1 MNVSKELLEKAKQA
15 KTAEELLAIAKAENV
30 ELTAEEAAKAFA
42 ELNKTGEISDEELDN
57 VAGGCGDPETPGEPK
72 FNVGQT
78 VYVRATNAAAKILE
92 NLGKKGDLF
101 PEYKYKI
108 EVHDT
113 GIFTLERWEHE
124 LKSSYTGDD

>member
-1 MNVSKELLEKAKQA
+1 MKLTKELIEKAKQA
-15 KTAEELLAIAKAENV
+15 KTVEELQEFAKAENI
-30 ELTAEEAAKAFA
+30 ELSAEEAIKAFA
-42 ELNKTGEISDEELDN
+42 ELHKTGELSDDELGN
-57 VAGGCGDPETPGEPK
+57 VAGGCGSGDVPK
-72 FNVGQT
+72 FEVGQT

-92 NLGKKGDLF
+92 NLGKKGDIF

-124 LKSSYTGDD
+124 LKSSYTVDD

>member
-1 MNVSKELLEKAKQA
+1 MKLTKELIEKAKQA
-15 KTAEELLAIAKAENV
+15 KTVEELQEFAKAENI
-30 ELTAEEAAKAFA
+30 ELSAEEAIKAFA
-42 ELNKTGEISDEELDN
+42 ELHKTGELSDDELGN
-57 VAGGCGDPETPGEPK
+57 VAGGCGSGDVPK
-72 FNVGQT
+72 FEVGQT

-92 NLGKKGDLF
+92 NLGKKGDIF

-124 LKSSYTGDD
+124 LKSSYIGDD

>member
-1 MNVSKELLEKAKQA
+1 MQLTKELIEKAKQA
-15 KTAEELLAIAKAENV
+15 KTVEELQEFAKAENI
-30 ELTAEEAAKAFA
+30 ELSAEEAIKSFA
-42 ELNKTGEISDEELDN
+42 ELHKTGELSDDELGN
-57 VAGGCGDPETPGEPK
+57 VAGGCGSGDVPK
-72 FNVGQT
+72 FEVGQT

-92 NLGKKGDLF
+92 NLGKKGDIF

-113 GIFTLERWEHE
+113 GIFTLEWWEHE

>member
-1 MNVSKELLEKAKQA
+1 MNFTAELIEKAKQA
-15 KTAEELLAIAKAENV
+15 KRVEELQELAKAENI
-30 ELTAEEAAKAFA
+30 ELSAEEAIKAFA
-42 ELNKTGEISDEELDN
+42 ELHKTGELSDDELGN
-57 VAGGCGDPETPGEPK
+57 VAGGCGSGEVPK
-72 FNVGQT
+72 FEVGQT

-124 LKSSYTGDD
+124 LKSSYIGDD

>member
-1 MNVSKELLEKAKQA
+1 MNFTAELIEKAKTA
-15 KTAEELLAIAKAENV
+15 KTAEELQEFAKAENI
-30 ELTAEEAAKAFA
+30 ELSAEEAIKAFA
-42 ELNKTGEISDEELDN
+42 ELHKTGELSDDELGN
-57 VAGGCGDPETPGEPK
+57 VAGGCGSGEVPK
-72 FNVGQT
+72 FEVGQT

>member
-1 MNVSKELLEKAKQA
+1 MKLTKELIEKAKQA
-15 KTAEELLAIAKAENV
+15 KTVDELQEFAKAENI
-30 ELTAEEAAKAFA
+30 ELSAEEAIKAFA
-42 ELNKTGEISDEELDN
+42 ELHKTGELSDDELGN
-57 VAGGCGDPETPGEPK
+57 VAGGCGSGDVPK
-72 FNVGQT
+72 FEVGQT

-92 NLGKKGDLF
+92 NLGKKGDIF

>member
-1 MNVSKELLEKAKQA
+1 MNFTAELIEKAKQA
-15 KTAEELLAIAKAENV
+15 KRVEELQELAKAENI
-30 ELTAEEAAKAFA
+30 ELSAEEAIKAFA
-42 ELNKTGEISDEELDN
+42 ELHKTGELSDEELDN
-57 VAGGCGDPETPGEPK
+57 VSGGCGSGEVPK
-72 FNVGQT
+72 FEVGQT

-92 NLGKKGDLF
+92 KLGKKGDIF

>member
-1 MNVSKELLEKAKQA
+1 MKISKELLEKAKTA
-15 KTAEELLAIAKAENV
+15 KSAEELLEMAKTEKI

-42 ELNKTGEISDEELDN
+42 ELHKTGEIADEELDN
-57 VAGGCGDPETPGEPK
+57 VAGGCGEVPK
-72 FNVGQT
+72 FEVGQT

>member
-1 MNVSKELLEKAKQA
+1 M
-15 KTAEELLAIAKAENV
+15 AKAEKV
-30 ELTAEEAAKAFA
+30 ELTEEEAVKAFA
-42 ELNKTGEISDEELDN
+42 ELNKSGELSDDELGN
-57 VAGGCGDPETPGEPK
+57 VAGGCGSGDVPK
-72 FNVGQT
+72 FEVGQT

-92 NLGKKGDLF
+92 NLGKKGDIF

>member
-1 MNVSKELLEKAKQA
+1 MKLTKELIEKAKQA
-15 KTAEELLAIAKAENV
+15 KTVEELQEFAKAENI
-30 ELTAEEAAKAFA
+30 ELSAEEAIKAFA
-42 ELNKTGEISDEELDN
+42 EFHKTGELSDDELGN
-57 VAGGCGDPETPGEPK
+57 VAGGCGSGDVPK
-72 FNVGQT
+72 FEVGQT

-92 NLGKKGDLF
+92 NLGKKGDIF

>member
-1 MNVSKELLEKAKQA
+1 MNFTAELIEKAKQA
-15 KTAEELLAIAKAENV
+15 KRVEELQELAKAENI
-30 ELTAEEAAKAFA
+30 ELSAEEAIKAFA
-42 ELNKTGEISDEELDN
+42 ELHKTGELSDDELGN
-57 VAGGCGDPETPGEPK
+57 VAGGCGSGEVPK
-72 FNVGQT
+72 FEVGQT

-92 NLGKKGDLF
+92 NLGKKGDIF

>member
-1 MNVSKELLEKAKQA
+1 MNFTAELIEKAKQA
-15 KTAEELLAIAKAENV
+15 KRVEELQELAKAENI
-30 ELTAEEAAKAFA
+30 ELSAEEAIKAFA
-42 ELNKTGEISDEELDN
+42 ELHKTGELSDGELGN
-57 VAGGCGDPETPGEPK
+57 VAGGCGSGEVPK
-72 FNVGQT
+72 FEVGQT

-92 NLGKKGDLF
+92 NLGKKGDIF

-124 LKSSYTGDD
+124 LKSSYIGDD

>member
-1 MNVSKELLEKAKQA
+1 MNITKELFEKAKTA
-15 KTAEELLAIAKAENV
+15 KSAEELLAMAKAENI
-30 ELTAEEAAKAFA
+30 EISAEEAAKAFA
-42 ELNKTGEISDEELDN
+42 ELNKTGELSDDELGN
-57 VAGGCGDPETPGEPK
+57 VAGGCGSGDVPK
-72 FNVGQT
+72 FEVGQT

-92 NLGKKGDLF
+92 NLGKKGDIF

>member
-1 MNVSKELLEKAKQA
+1 MKLTKELIEKAKQA
-15 KTAEELLAIAKAENV
+15 KAVEELQEFAKAENI
-30 ELTAEEAAKAFA
+30 ELSAEEAIKAFA
-42 ELNKTGEISDEELDN
+42 ELHKTGELSDDELGN
-57 VAGGCGDPETPGEPK
+57 VAGGCGSGDVPK
-72 FNVGQT
+72 FEVGQT

-92 NLGKKGDLF
+92 NLGKKGDIF

>member
-1 MNVSKELLEKAKQA
+1 MNFTAELIEKAKQA
-15 KTAEELLAIAKAENV
+15 KTVEELQEFAKAENI
-30 ELTAEEAAKAFA
+30 ELSAEEAIKAFA
-42 ELNKTGEISDEELDN
+42 ELHKTGELSDDELGN
-57 VAGGCGDPETPGEPK
+57 VAGGCGSGDVPK
-72 FNVGQT
+72 FEVGQT

-92 NLGKKGDLF
+92 NLGKKGDIF

>member
-1 MNVSKELLEKAKQA
+1 MNFTAELIEKAKQA
-15 KTAEELLAIAKAENV
+15 KRVEELQELAKAENI
-30 ELTAEEAAKAFA
+30 ELSAEEAIKAFA
-42 ELNKTGEISDEELDN
+42 ELHKTGELSDDELGN
-57 VAGGCGDPETPGEPK
+57 VAGGCGSGEVPK
-72 FNVGQT
+72 FEVGQT

-92 NLGKKGDLF
+92 NLGKKGDIF

-108 EVHDT
+108 EVDDT

>member
-1 MNVSKELLEKAKQA
+1 MNFTAELIEKAKQA
-15 KTAEELLAIAKAENV
+15 KRVEELQELAKAENI
-30 ELTAEEAAKAFA
+30 ELSAEEAIKAFA
-42 ELNKTGEISDEELDN
+42 ELHKTGELSDDELGN
-57 VAGGCGDPETPGEPK
+57 VAGGCGSGEVPK
-72 FNVGQT
+72 FEVGQT

-92 NLGKKGDLF
+92 NLGKKGDIF
-101 PEYKYKI
+101 PEYKDKI

>member
-1 MNVSKELLEKAKQA
+1 MKLTKELIEKAKQA
-15 KTAEELLAIAKAENV
+15 KTVEELQEFAKAENI
-30 ELTAEEAAKAFA
+30 ELSAEEAIKAFA
-42 ELNKTGEISDEELDN
+42 ELHKTGELSDDELGN
-57 VAGGCGDPETPGEPK
+57 VAGGCGSGEVPK
-72 FNVGQT
+72 FEVGQT

>member
-1 MNVSKELLEKAKQA
+1 MNISKELLEKAKQA
-15 KTAEELLAIAKAENV
+15 KTAEELIEFAKAVNI
-30 ELTAEEAAKAFA
+30 ELSAEEAIKAFA
-42 ELNKTGEISDEELDN
+42 ELHKTGELSDDELGN
-57 VAGGCGDPETPGEPK
+57 VAGGCGSGEVPK
-72 FNVGQT
+72 FEVGQT

>member
-1 MNVSKELLEKAKQA
+1 MQLTKELIEKAKQA
-15 KTAEELLAIAKAENV
+15 KTVEELQEFAKAENI
-30 ELTAEEAAKAFA
+30 ELSAEEAIKAFA
-42 ELNKTGEISDEELDN
+42 ELHKTGELSDDELGN
-57 VAGGCGDPETPGEPK
+57 VAGGCGSGDVPK
-72 FNVGQT
+72 FEVGQT

-92 NLGKKGDLF
+92 NLGKKGDIF

>member
-1 MNVSKELLEKAKQA
+1 MKLTKELIEKAKQA
-15 KTAEELLAIAKAENV
+15 KTVEELQEFAKAENI
-30 ELTAEEAAKAFA
+30 ELSAEEAIKAFA
-42 ELNKTGEISDEELDN
+42 ELHKTGELSDDELGN
-57 VAGGCGDPETPGEPK
+57 VAGGCGSGEVPK
-72 FNVGQT
+72 FEVGQT

-124 LKSSYTGDD
+124 LKSSYIGDD

>member
-1 MNVSKELLEKAKQA
+1 MQLTKELIEKAKQA
-15 KTAEELLAIAKAENV
+15 KTVEELQEFAKAENI
-30 ELTAEEAAKAFA
+30 ELSAEEAIKAFA
-42 ELNKTGEISDEELDN
+42 ELHKTGELSDDELGN
-57 VAGGCGDPETPGEPK
+57 VAGGCGSGDVPK
-72 FNVGQT
+72 FEVGQT

-124 LKSSYTGDD
+124 LKSSYIGDD

>member
-1 MNVSKELLEKAKQA
+1 MNFTAELIEKAKQA
-15 KTAEELLAIAKAENV
+15 MRVEELQELAKAENI
-30 ELTAEEAAKAFA
+30 ELSAEEAIKAFA
-42 ELNKTGEISDEELDN
+42 ELHKTGELSEDELGN
-57 VAGGCGDPETPGEPK
+57 VAGGGGSGEVPK
-72 FNVGQT
+72 FEVGQT

-92 NLGKKGDLF
+92 NLGKKGDIF

>member
-1 MNVSKELLEKAKQA
+1 MNFTAELIEKAKRA
-15 KTAEELLAIAKAENV
+15 KTVEELQEFAKAENI
-30 ELTAEEAAKAFA
+30 ELSAEEAIKAFA
-42 ELNKTGEISDEELDN
+42 ELHKTGELSDDELGN
-57 VAGGCGDPETPGEPK
+57 VAGGCGSGDVPK
-72 FNVGQT
+72 FEVGQT

-92 NLGKKGDLF
+92 NLGKKGDIF

>member
-1 MNVSKELLEKAKQA
+1 MNISKELLEKAKTA
-15 KTAEELLAIAKAENV
+15 KSAEELLELAKAENI
-30 ELTAEEAAKAFA
+30 ELTAEQAKEYFA
-42 ELNKTGEISDEELDN
+42 TIHASGELSDEELDN
-57 VAGGCGDPETPGEPK
+57 VAGGCGSGEVPK
-72 FNVGQT
+72 FEVGQT

>member
-1 MNVSKELLEKAKQA
+1 MNFTAELIEKAKQA
-15 KTAEELLAIAKAENV
+15 KRVEELQELAKAENI
-30 ELTAEEAAKAFA
+30 ELSSEESIKAFA
-42 ELNKTGEISDEELDN
+42 ELHKTGELSDDELGN
-57 VAGGCGDPETPGEPK
+57 VAGGCGSGEVPK
-72 FNVGQT
+72 FEVGQT

-92 NLGKKGDLF
+92 NLGKKGDIF

>member
-1 MNVSKELLEKAKQA
+1 MKYSNKLIEKAKTA
-15 KTAEELLAIAKAENV
+15 KSAEELQELAKAENI
-30 ELTAEEAAKAFA
+30 ELSAEEAIKAFA
-42 ELNKTGEISDEELDN
+42 ELHKTGELSDDELGN
-57 VAGGCGDPETPGEPK
+57 VAGGCGSGDVPK
-72 FNVGQT
+72 FAVGQT

-101 PEYKYKI
+101 PEYMYKI

-113 GIFTLERWEHE
+113 GIFTLERWESE

>member
-1 MNVSKELLEKAKQA
+1 MNFTAELIEKAKQA
-15 KTAEELLAIAKAENV
+15 KRVEELQELAKAENI
-30 ELTAEEAAKAFA
+30 ELSAEEAIKAFA
-42 ELNKTGEISDEELDN
+42 ELHKTGELSDEELDN
-57 VAGGCGDPETPGEPK
+57 VAGGGCGSGEVPK
-72 FNVGQT
+72 FEVGQT

>member
-1 MNVSKELLEKAKQA
+1 MNFTAELIEKAKQA
-15 KTAEELLAIAKAENV
+15 KRVEELQELAKAENI
-30 ELTAEEAAKAFA
+30 ELPAEEAIKAFA
-42 ELNKTGEISDEELDN
+42 ELHKTGELSDDELGN
-57 VAGGCGDPETPGEPK
+57 VAGGCGSGEVPK
-72 FNVGQT
+72 FEVGQT

-92 NLGKKGDLF
+92 NLGKKGDIF

-124 LKSSYTGDD
+124 LKSSYIGDD

>member
-1 MNVSKELLEKAKQA
+1 MNFTAELIEKAKQA
-15 KTAEELLAIAKAENV
+15 KRVEELQELAKAENI
-30 ELTAEEAAKAFA
+30 ELSAEEAIKAFA
-42 ELNKTGEISDEELDN
+42 ELHKTGELSDDELGN
-57 VAGGCGDPETPGEPK
+57 VAGGCGSGDMPK
-72 FNVGQT
+72 FEVGQT

-92 NLGKKGDLF
+92 NLGKKGDIF

>member
-1 MNVSKELLEKAKQA
+1 MNFTAEPIEKAKQA
-15 KTAEELLAIAKAENV
+15 KRVEELQELAKAENI
-30 ELTAEEAAKAFA
+30 ELSAEEAIKAFA
-42 ELNKTGEISDEELDN
+42 ELHKTGELSDDELGN
-57 VAGGCGDPETPGEPK
+57 VAGGCGSGEVPK
-72 FNVGQT
+72 FEVGQT

-92 NLGKKGDLF
+92 NLGKKGDIF